1 MKHLPESAGSKPFEA
16 PPAASVITPLSYWPA
31 TQAMRVSGPPIA
43 LFLISLAVFAPALL
57 NGFVKWD
64 DDINLLDN
72 PHYRGLGWS
81 HIRWM
86 FANTLTG
93 HYIPVTWLSFGL
105 DYTIWGMNPIGYH
118 LTNVV
123 LHAANAALFYLIAI
137 RLLRRATSLAGTPL
151 ILGSAMAALL
161 FAVHPLRVE
170 SVAWATERRDVL
182 SGLFFLLTV
191 LTYLL
196 AVEHGTRRRRH
207 LLAVSVGC
215 YALALLSKSIV
226 MTLPLVLVLLDVYP
240 LGRLSLKRGTW
251 WRGATRG
258 VLIEKLPYLALGI
271 AGGVTAYWA
280 VLSNQYLT
288 LLERYGW
295 TARAAMAGYSGWFY
309 LEKTVIPAGLSP
321 LHELPA
327 QVEWLAPRFLYSTIA
342 VVGLTVLLFVL
353 RRRWP
358 GGLATGAYYAIVLGP
373 VSGIVHS
380 GHQLT
385 HDRYSYLSCL
395 GWVLLVGAASGVIA
409 RACNAGLV
417 SRWMARTAATVAAVW
432 ILTLSALTWMQ
443 IQAWRD
449 TESLWRYAVEADPAC
464 SLCQA
469 NLGDVL
475 YQQNHFG
482 LAKER
487 YELALASRPDRIRAH
502 SGLGLVAAEMGQFD
516 VATSHLRFALERRP
530 NDPDVV
536 TAMAF
541 ALLKQGRPADAI
553 PLLQRAIRIEPGYF
567 HGHAQLGAAYM
578 QAGQPDKALTHLE
591 RAIALRPQD
600 PGVRLIATGSYLAVN
615 RPDAAG
621 AAYDAFL
628 RLNQHRP
635 LR

>member
-1 MKHLPESAGSKPFEA
+1 MRRLTHASAIRSF
-16 PPAASVITPLSYWPA
+16 WRA
-31 TQAMRVSGPPIA
+31 TQAMRPWAPPIA
-43 LFLISLAVFAPALL
+43 VFLVALSVFAPTLL

-64 DDINLLDN
+64 DDINLVNN
-72 PHYRGLGWS
+72 PNYRGLGWS

-86 FANTLTG
+86 FSSTLTG

-105 DYTIWGMNPIGYH
+105 DYTIWGTNPFGYH

-123 LHAANAALFYLIAI
+123 LHAANAALFYLIAV
-137 RLLRRATSLAGTPL
+137 RLLQRATSLTGTPL
-151 ILGSAMAALL
+151 VLGGVLATL
-161 FAVHPLRVE
+161 FFAIHPLRVE

-191 LTYLL
+191 LTYLR
-196 AVEHGTRRRRH
+196 ATDNDGRGRRR
-207 LLAVSVGC
+207 LVAFSVGC

-240 LGRLSLKRGTW
+240 LGRLPLTWGTW
-251 WRGATRG
+251 RSPRTRA
-258 VLIEKLPYLALGI
+258 VLLEKLPYLVLAI
-271 AGGVTAYWA
+271 AGGATAYWA

-295 TARAAMAGYSGWFY
+295 TARAAITGYSGWFY
-309 LEKTVIPAGLSP
+309 LEKTAVPIGLSP

-327 QVEWLAPRFLYSTIA
+327 QVEWLASRFLFSTLA
-342 VVGLTVLLFVL
+342 VVGLTVLLFAL

-358 GGLATGAYYAIVLGP
+358 AGLATWAYYAIILGP
-373 VSGIVHS
+373 VSGIVHA

-395 GWVLLVGAASGVIA
+395 GWALLVGAAGGAIA
-409 RACNAGLV
+409 RACRAGLV
-417 SRWMARTAATVAAVW
+417 PMWLGRAVAGVAALW
-432 ILTLSALTWMQ
+432 ILTLGALTWMQ
-443 IQAWRD
+443 MQAWRD
-449 TESLWRYAVEADPAC
+449 TESLWRYAVDADPAC

-475 YQQNHFG
+475 YQRKHFD

-487 YELALASRPDRIRAH
+487 YELALAARPDRVRAH
-502 SGLGLVAAEMGQFD
+502 SGLGLVALEVGQFD

-530 NDPDVV
+530 NDPDVI

-541 ALLKQGRPADAI
+541 ALMKQGRPADAI
-553 PLLQRAIRIEPGYF
+553 PLLERALRIQPGYF

-578 QAGQPDKALTHLE
+578 QAGQPDKALGHLE
-591 RAIALRPQD
+591 RAIALRPD
-600 PGVRLIATGSYLAVN
+600 DAGIRLIATGSYLAVG
-615 RPDAAG
+615 RRDAA
-621 AAYDAFL
+621 DAEYNAFV
-628 RLNQHRP
+628 RLSQHRA